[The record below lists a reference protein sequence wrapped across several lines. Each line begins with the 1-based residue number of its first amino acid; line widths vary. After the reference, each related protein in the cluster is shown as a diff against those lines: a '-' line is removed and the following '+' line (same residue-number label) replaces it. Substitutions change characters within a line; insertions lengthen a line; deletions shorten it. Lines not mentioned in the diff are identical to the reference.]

1 MRQALH
7 IFRKDARG
15 LRWELLLVLVS
26 LAWFVYGQTR
36 PEESENSSRNG
47 AEVIL
52 LGCVSAFVCA
62 RLIQAETIPG
72 DRQFWITRP
81 YSWRSLMGAKLLFV
95 AVFLAI
101 PLLVANAVILRIE
114 GFSVEENA
122 QGLMCSALLVTL
134 GRLLALCALATLV
147 RGIGQWMLVSLLAGA
162 GFLGLMEISKGNTLG
177 GVEWMR
183 NLGVAGLLF
192 LLASAVLMWQYK
204 RRGTFVSR
212 FAMGVGLLAIW
223 FCRDNASLLSALQ
236 IQTGISRP
244 KVDLSA
250 IQVAPH
256 EVLAKKAS
264 GPALAATDR
273 MSKESLDVED
283 SWSSLDSG
291 EGRMKFLAIPI
302 DLSGLEKGT
311 DVIGDGAR
319 ASLELQGESAGGLA
333 FQRLERQDG
342 GFLLVLHVDDATLEK
357 TQLHLVNLHLTLY
370 LTLVG
375 NPVIQVIEPGGRP
388 SPVPGVGL
396 CSVYDE
402 EGFRTLRCISPLRQP
417 ANLMVVRFGRQQRD
431 SFLTEDSYSPLPA
444 ELSISPL
451 HWYWRSVARDSD
463 FFKDPVGTQ
472 IPGAIVTSL
481 KPLAHFRRDL
491 VLAMIYLS
499 DYRMSRF

>member
-36 PEESENSSRNG
+36 PPEESENSSRNG
-47 AEVIL
+47 AEAIL

-101 PLLVANAVILRIE
+101 PLLVANAAILRIE

-122 QGLMCSALLVTL
+122 PGLICSALLVTL
-134 GRLLALCALATLV
+134 GGLLALCALATLV
-147 RGIGQWMLVSLLAGA
+147 RGIGQWMLVSLLAVA
-162 GFLGLMEISKGNTLG
+162 GYLGLVEISKGNALG

-183 NLGVAGLLF
+183 DLGVAGLLF
-192 LLASAVLMWQYK
+192 LLASAVLMWQYT
-204 RRGTFVSR
+204 RRGTAVAR
-212 FAMGVGLLAIW
+212 FAMAVGLLAIW
-223 FCRDNASLLSALQ
+223 LCRDNASLLAALQ
-236 IQTGISRP
+236 IQTGISQP

-250 IQVAPH
+250 IQVAPR
-256 EVLAKKAS
+256 EDSAKKAS
-264 GPALAATDR
+264 GSPPASADQMR
-273 MSKESLDVED
+273 RKSLDVED
-283 SWSSLDSG
+283 SWSSE
-291 EGRMKFLAIPI
+291 EGRMKFLSIPV

-311 DVIGDGAR
+311 DVIGDGGW
-319 ASLELQGESAGGLA
+319 ASLELQGESAGGVA
-333 FQRLERQDG
+333 FERLERQGG

-357 TQLHLVNLHLTLY
+357 ALLHRVNLHLTLY

-375 NPVIQVIEPGGRP
+375 NPVTQVIEPGARP

-402 EGFRTLRCISPLRQP
+402 ESFRTLRCISPLRQP
-417 ANLMVVRFGRQQRD
+417 ANLMVVRFGRERRD
-431 SFLTEDSYSPLPA
+431 WFLTEDSYSPLPA

-491 VLAMIYLS
+491 VLAMIDLS